1 MIISGTAIPSTELSS
16 SWGLNATYEGK
27 IIASDVTITISG
39 GSWASFDTDRGE
51 GTVTWDSCTST
62 INGSGNPVI
71 YSTGDITITDST
83 GTANRAQ
90 AIVIDG
96 KNSATIMSSN
106 LKCSVSKNSDKDDDC
121 GILIYQ
127 SMSGDDASGI
137 SAFNCQ
143 DSTVEI
149 ISSTSYYS
157 QAPMIYVL
165 TGSWNK
171 FKQLPI
177 HFRLKYIFK
186 YSRRWLAKK

>member
-27 IIASDVTITISG
+27 IIASDVTITISR
-39 GSWASFDTDRGE
+39 GSWASFE
-51 GTVTWDSCTST
+51 HWGTVTWDSCTIT
-62 INGSGNPVI
+62 INGCGSPVI

-90 AIVIDG
+90 AIVIEG

-127 SMSGDDASGI
+127 SMSGDDTAGI

-157 QAPMIYVL
+157 QAPMIYV
-165 TGSWNK
+165 SE
-171 FKQLPI
+171 
-177 HFRLKYIFK
+177 YIK
-186 YSRRWLAKK
+186 